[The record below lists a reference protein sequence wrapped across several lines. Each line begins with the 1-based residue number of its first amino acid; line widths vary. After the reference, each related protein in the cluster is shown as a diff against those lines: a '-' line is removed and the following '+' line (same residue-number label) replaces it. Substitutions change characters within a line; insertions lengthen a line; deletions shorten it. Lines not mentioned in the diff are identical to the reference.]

1 MDGLIAFHV
10 IALGVWAGIVA
21 VELLYESAGFLGRLE
36 PTTVAKLHLWTDRYL
51 ELPVLLLVVTSGL
64 LLWQRAGWS
73 AALAWKA
80 GAGLA
85 AVAFNLLCA
94 VLVERRAK
102 IADEPAAQRYA
113 KRMWLTVSPGF
124 PFAFVALY
132 LGGARAGW
140 W

>member
-64 LLWQRAGWS
+64 LLWQRAGVER
-73 AALAWKA
+73 
-80 GAGLA
+80 GAGLEGRCRPRGGRLQPA
-85 AVAFNLLCA
+85 L
-94 VLVERRAK
+94 RR
-102 IADEPAAQRYA
+102 PR
-113 KRMWLTVSPGF
+113 
-124 PFAFVALY
+124 
-132 LGGARAGW
+132 GAPREDRR
-140 W
+140 